1 MAYVLWL
8 LAHVE
13 FASARVALGVV
24 VVSHDEEVVGCYLVE
39 EGGADK
45 EGNCGFEGESA
56 HVLAV
61 GHVDAVY
68 GHFDGLVGE
77 DVDAYFSFY
86 LFWQHFDSLG
96 GEKGNLGRD
105 AVFYVLV
112 CGVFCLPYGYTYYRG
127 FSMVHN
133 YAIISLALLGFCLP
147 FLRKIT
153 GDRIPKI
160 YQNPIFAILIGLIFG
175 ISANFPPLAVLA
187 AIILAKIWQL
197 IKSRKSSKSHRV
209 DWRVLKMEQWE
220 GLMFGAMI
228 AFRSFKHLR

>member
-1 MAYVLWL
+1 MNIVHCFGAP
-8 LAHVE
+8 E
-13 FASARVALGVV
+13 VAVATHRVV
-24 VVSHDEEVVGCYLVE
+24 VVMLIRFPFKCFFHIAVPHLGI
-39 EGGADK
+39 
-45 EGNCGFEGESA
+45 
-56 HVLAV
+56 LAV
-61 GHVDAVY
+61 LGSEVD
-68 GHFDGLVGE
+68 G
-77 DVDAYFSFY
+77 VD
-86 LFWQHFDSLG
+86 
-96 GEKGNLGRD
+96 
-105 AVFYVLV
+105 
-112 CGVFCLPYGYTYYRG
+112 
-127 FSMVHN
+127 N